1 MIETPFVLV
10 DSNVIID
17 IVRQEAR
24 WVEWSLDALSRFK
37 VASVNPIIYAELCYQ
52 HTSPDEVDDLL
63 RSLSL
68 VYHELPREALYLASQ
83 AFRTYRKTGGSKT
96 SPLPD
101 FFIGAHAAT
110 MGVPLITRDVSR
122 YQTYFPMV
130 PLICP

>member
-1 MIETPFVLV
+1 MVETPFVLV

-24 WVEWSLDALSRFK
+24 WVEWSVDALSRFEA
-37 VASVNPIIYAELCYQ
+37 ASVNPIIYAELCYQ
-52 HTSPDEVDDLL
+52 HTSPDEVDNLL

-68 VYHELPREALYLASQ
+68 GYHELPREALYLASQ
-83 AFRTYRKTGGSKT
+83 AFRKYRKIGGQKT

-101 FFIGAHAAT
+101 FFIGAHAAA
-110 MGVPLITRDVSR
+110 MGVPLITRDVGR
-122 YQTYFPMV
+122 YQTYFPTV